1 MLKYLQMTQKQ
12 IFLKNIVDSTTSID
26 LDQSVSVETLD
37 AFHFNNR
44 AINERS
50 TKFEYILKNSDTKYY
65 FMITFYIV
73 NKTNFFGS
81 DKSQFYLKVE
91 TRVSTQYSSSNFLG
105 TDFITN
111 ETGDVDLLKRMF
123 NFLNLRIEEKRFKKE
138 EDLYLA
144 KNKELV
150 KFIDKSLTRDEK
162 LKDLL
167 QK

>member
-1 MLKYLQMTQKQ
+1 MTQKQ
-12 IFLKNIVDSTTSID
+12 IFLKNIVDSTMSIG
-26 LDQSVSVETLD
+26 LDQSVSVETLN
-37 AFHFNNR
+37 AFHFNNV
-44 AINERS
+44 AINDIS
-50 TKFEYILKNSDTKYY
+50 TKFEYVLKNSDTKY
-65 FMITFYIV
+65 FFIITFYIV
-73 NKTNFFGS
+73 NKTSFFGR

-91 TRVSTQYSSSNFLG
+91 TRVSTQYSSSSFVG

-111 ETGDVDLLKRMF
+111 ETGDIELLKRMF
-123 NFLNLRIEEKRFKKE
+123 NFLNLRIEEKRFKRE
-138 EDLYLA
+138 EDSYLI

>member
-1 MLKYLQMTQKQ
+1 MTQKQ
-12 IFLKNIVDSTTSID
+12 IFLKNIVDSTMSIG
-26 LDQSVSVETLD
+26 LDQSVSVETLN
-37 AFHFNNR
+37 AFHFNNE
-44 AINERS
+44 AVNEIS
-50 TKFEYILKNSDTKYY
+50 TKFQYILKNSDTKYF

-111 ETGDVDLLKRMF
+111 ETGDIELLKRMF

-138 EDLYLA
+138 EDLYLS

-162 LKDLL
+162 LEDLL

>member
-1 MLKYLQMTQKQ
+1 MTQKQ
-12 IFLKNIVDSTTSID
+12 IFLKNIVDSTMSID
-26 LDQSVSVETLD
+26 LDQSVSVQTLD
-37 AFHFNNR
+37 AFHFNNN

-50 TKFEYILKNSDTKYY
+50 TKFEYILKNSETKYF

-73 NKTNFFGS
+73 NKTSFFGR
-81 DKSQFYLKVE
+81 DNSQFYLKVE

-111 ETGDVDLLKRMF
+111 ETGDVILLKKMF
-123 NFLNLRIEEKRFKKE
+123 NFLNDRIEEKRIKKE
-138 EDLYLA
+138 EDSYLV

-167 QK
+167 QDK

>member
-1 MLKYLQMTQKQ
+1 MTQKQ
-12 IFLKNIVDSTTSID
+12 IFLKNIVDSTMSID
-26 LDQSVSVETLD
+26 LDHSVSVETLD
-37 AFHFNNR
+37 AFHFNNK
-44 AINERS
+44 AINEKS
-50 TKFEYILKNSDTKYY
+50 IKFEYILRNSETKYF
-65 FMITFYIV
+65 FMITFY
-73 NKTNFFGS
+73 KTSKKGFFGS
-81 DKSQFYLKVE
+81 DKSQFYLRID
-91 TRVSTQYSSSNFLG
+91 TRMTTQHRPQYSSSSVG

-111 ETGDVDLLKRMF
+111 ETGDVELLKRMF

-138 EDLYLA
+138 EDSYLV